1 MTTWPASQTRA
12 TVQSGAHQSRSA
24 CAPGTRE
31 PRSSRPRLR
40 AGTAVLALGVG
51 AIGAEIGIVP
61 VLAVLFLAV
70 AAQIVLE
77 LAQHDHHGRAAPG
90 GIEIG

>member
-1 MTTWPASQTRA
+1 VDVW
-12 TVQSGAHQSRSA
+12 
-24 CAPGTRE
+24 
-31 PRSSRPRLR
+31 LR
-40 AGTAVLALGVG
+40 VGTAILALALG

-61 VLAVLFLAV
+61 VLAVIFAAV

-77 LAQHDHHGRAAPG
+77 LAQHDRHRGAEAG